1 MRPRRKWLKRAQRGV
16 RSFMDEDE
24 ERLVFVVFF
33 STTFI
38 LLTETLKEV
47 QTVIVRLN
55 FN

>member
-1 MRPRRKWLKRAQRGV
+1 
-16 RSFMDEDE
+16 MDEDE

-33 STTFI
+33 TTLI

-55 FN
+55 FNIGMQKVFN

>member
-1 MRPRRKWLKRAQRGV
+1 
-16 RSFMDEDE
+16 MDEDE

-33 STTFI
+33 TTLI

-55 FN
+55 FNIGMQKVFFN